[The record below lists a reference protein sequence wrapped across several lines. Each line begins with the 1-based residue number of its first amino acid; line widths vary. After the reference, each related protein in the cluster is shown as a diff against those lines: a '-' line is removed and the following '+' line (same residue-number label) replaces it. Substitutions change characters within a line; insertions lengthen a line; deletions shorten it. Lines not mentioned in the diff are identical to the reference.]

1 MAERQKKYPPHHR
14 TKFVRNQSSRN
25 GAKILAIG
33 VHSTESADVKGWDDL
48 NGLTGWFNN
57 PSSDASAHIG
67 IDGEAHS
74 IRWVPDARK
83 AWTIL
88 VLNGNT
94 LNIEFVGRAAQP
106 EVAWEDKQI
115 REGAKWAAYW
125 CRKYGIPPQRGS
137 VRGAGGGQAVISRR
151 GIIRHSDL
159 TNAGVGKHTDPGKQF
174 PMKTFLKYT
183 QWYYEHGWV
192 R

>member
-1 MAERQKKYPPHHR
+1 MASRQKKLPPHHR
-14 TKFVRNQSSRN
+14 TKLVRNQSSRN
-25 GAKILAIG
+25 GAKILAIA
-33 VHSTESADVKGWDDL
+33 VHSTESADVRGWDDL
-48 NGLTGWFNN
+48 NGVGNWFNN
-57 PSSDASAHIG
+57 PDSDASSHIG

-74 IRWVPDARK
+74 IRYVPDPRK

-94 LNIEFVGRAAQP
+94 LNIEFIGRAAQP
-106 EVAWEDKQI
+106 NSAWEDRQI

-125 CRKYGIPPQRGS
+125 CLRYGIPPQRGA
-137 VRGAGGGQAVISRR
+137 VRGAGGGQAVISKR

-159 TNAGVGKHTDPGKQF
+159 THAGVGRHTDPGKQF
-174 PMKTFLKYT
+174 PMGDFLRMT
-183 QWYYEHGWV
+183 QWFVKNGWV